1 MSSKVTEALTE
12 LSKLPAAEQER
23 AAEAILDFATGA
35 TTRPNLTAEQAEEV
49 RRRLADPRPTFVT
62 LAEAKARLALLG
74 A

>member
-1 MSSKVTEALTE
+1 MISKVTEAMTE

-35 TTRPNLTAEQAEEV
+35 TARATLTGEQAEEV
-49 RRRLADPRPTFVT
+49 RRRLADQRPTFVT